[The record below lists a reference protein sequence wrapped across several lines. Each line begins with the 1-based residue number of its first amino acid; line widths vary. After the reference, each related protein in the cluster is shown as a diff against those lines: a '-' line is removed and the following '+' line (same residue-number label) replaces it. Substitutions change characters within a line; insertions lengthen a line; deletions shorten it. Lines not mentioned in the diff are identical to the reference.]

1 MLSAIDIIHNS
12 SPEFQKWMSKVAI
25 TLSLNVDDIS
35 SWMCVMVV
43 PPNLLSHFW
52 YIGLSI
58 FVD

>member
-1 MLSAIDIIHNS
+1 MLSAIDIIHYS

-43 PPNLLSHFW
+43 PPNSISYFSS
-52 YIGLSI
+52 IGLSI